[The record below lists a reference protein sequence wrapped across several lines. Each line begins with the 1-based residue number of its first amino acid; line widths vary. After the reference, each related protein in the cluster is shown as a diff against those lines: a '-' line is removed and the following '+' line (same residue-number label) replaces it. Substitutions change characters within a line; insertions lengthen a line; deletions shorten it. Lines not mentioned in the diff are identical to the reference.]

1 MTETPELTIYEKT
14 FAKSDKTD
22 AILLVDGKKL
32 HVNKAL
38 LSYHSEYFS
47 ALFNSDFK
55 EKSIEEVEIKDVN
68 FEDFATILSLI
79 QPNPIFPTEENAG
92 RLLELADRFLLHS
105 AKRQLEMFILAPKIS
120 SVQKLKLADKYC
132 SDIVTEHAL
141 ELFTSP
147 GDLIGLGK
155 IEELSD
161 TTKARIF
168 DRIYK
173 IQEKVLAPPFS
184 FRRFGE

>member
-32 HVNKAL
+32 HVNKA
-38 LSYHSEYFS
+38 
-47 ALFNSDFK
+47 
-55 EKSIEEVEIKDVN
+55 
-68 FEDFATILSLI
+68 
-79 QPNPIFPTEENAG
+79 PNPILPTEENAG
-92 RLLELADRFLLHS
+92 KLLELADRFLLHS

-120 SVQKLKLADKYC
+120 SVQKLKLADKYG